1 MRVLTDNPYEGF
13 IVVDKGGF
21 VTFISDVYLENI
33 GLEKRDTI
41 GRHITEVHANT
52 KLLQV
57 LETGK
62 AISYDHWDVKDMTL
76 VVVRFP
82 IFNNQGEI
90 IGAVG
95 KAVFVDV
102 LSGKTLGKKLQQLE
116 SEVAFYKE
124 ELYKFYKAK
133 YTFCDLI
140 GESAAIKKIKR
151 MAQKIALAD
160 STVLITGESGT
171 GKELFAQAIHNASY
185 RSSRPF
191 VRVNCAAVPENLL
204 ETELFGYVEG
214 AFTGAKKGGK
224 QGKFELAQGG
234 TIFLDEIGELPL
246 TMQSKLLNVLQER
259 EIERVGGI
267 RTVSIDVRVIAAT
280 NRNLEEMVKQGT
292 FRDDL
297 YYRLNVISLKL
308 PSLRERQD
316 DIPPLVNYFIGKLN
330 NKLRC
335 SVEGFTAEAM
345 SVLVKHHWPGNV
357 RELENTLE
365 RIFILADDRKISVD
379 HLPLSLKD
387 KNNNKIQF
395 KNLTLDKMISQTEKR
410 IIIDTLSSVK
420 DDRIAAAGLLGIHLS
435 SLYRKMKKHGI
446 KNNFTP

>member
-1 MRVLTDNPYEGF
+1 MRVLIDNPYEGF
-13 IVVDKGGF
+13 IAVNKGGF
-21 VTFISDVYLENI
+21 VTFISDVYLDTL
-33 GLEKRDTI
+33 GLEKEDTI
-41 GRHITEVHANT
+41 GKHITEIHSNT

-62 AISYDHWDVKDMTL
+62 AISYDYWEVKDMTL
-76 VVVRFP
+76 IVVRFP
-82 IFNNQGEI
+82 IFNNKGAI

-102 LSGKTLGKKLQQLE
+102 PSGKNLGKKLQQLAR
-116 SEVAFYKE
+116 EVEFYKE

-140 GESAAIKKIKR
+140 GESGAIKKIKR
-151 MAQKIALAD
+151 IAQKIALSDA
-160 STVLITGESGT
+160 TVLITGESGT

-185 RSSRPF
+185 RSSHPF

-267 RTVSIDVRVIAAT
+267 RTVRIDVRVITAT
-280 NRNLEEMVKQGT
+280 NRNLEDMVKQGT
-292 FRDDL
+292 FREDL

-308 PSLRERQD
+308 PSLRERQE
-316 DIPPLVNYFIGKLN
+316 DIPLLVNYFIGKLN
-330 NKLRC
+330 QKLKC
-335 SVEGFTAEAM
+335 SVAGFTKEAM
-345 SVLVKHHWPGNV
+345 LLLVKHHWPGNI

-365 RIFILADDRKISVD
+365 RIFILAEDKTIAVD
-379 HLPLSLKD
+379 HLPLSLKV
-387 KNNNKIQF
+387 KKRHAIQP
-395 KNLTLDKMISQTEKR
+395 KNLTLDELINQTEKR
-410 IIIDTLSSVK
+410 IILDTLSSVK

-446 KNNFTP
+446 KNGFTS